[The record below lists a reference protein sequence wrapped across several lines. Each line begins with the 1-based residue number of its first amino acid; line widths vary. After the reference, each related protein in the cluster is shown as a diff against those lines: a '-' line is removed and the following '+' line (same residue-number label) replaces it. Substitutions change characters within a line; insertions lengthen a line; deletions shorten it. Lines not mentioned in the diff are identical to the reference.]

1 MKQNL
6 GLIGF
11 GNIGSK
17 FYTEIINKN
26 IIYILK
32 KKSIPKKENKNIF
45 TDKKKFFS
53 KKIELFIV
61 ASPIKTHFYF
71 LKKII
76 NKKKLY

>member
-26 IIYILK
+26 IINRIYILK

-45 TDKKKFFS
+45 KDKKKFFS

-61 ASPIKTHFYF
+61 ASPIKTHFYY
-71 LKKII
+71 LKKN
-76 NKKKLY
+76 NK

>member
-26 IIYILK
+26 IINRIYILK
-32 KKSIPKKENKNIF
+32 KNLFQKKRTKIFSQIKKN
-45 TDKKKFFS
+45 FFQ
-53 KKIELFIV
+53 
-61 ASPIKTHFYF
+61 
-71 LKKII
+71 
-76 NKKKLY
+76 KKLNCLLSLHL